1 MAKWTK
7 DGTQQKTDV
16 LDINIP
22 ISWTNR
28 TKKSTKIKTFV
39 LNRAELLIHFAKRYP
54 VALGANAMNGKLNFK
69 ELCALSLKIA
79 QVTAVS
85 PIFLSD
91 WNMH

>member
-1 MAKWTK
+1 MSLSHEHI
-7 DGTQQKTDV
+7 GQKK
-16 LDINIP
+16 I
-22 ISWTNR
+22 
-28 TKKSTKIKTFV
+28 TKIKIFV
-39 LNRAELLIHFAKRYP
+39 VNRAELCSMYLFIFVMRYP

-91 WNMH
+91 